1 MLPAERPVLFFDG
14 ECNLCNNS
22 VQFIIRHDKQKRFL
36 FAPLQ
41 SPAGQEAL
49 RSVSQTPTPSLNSR
63 EGAEGGRVKE
73 ARQKIDSLIL
83 LYRGRYYIR
92 SSAALHTVR
101 LLSGLWPVLYAG
113 MILPRVLRDAVYDFI
128 SRNRYKW
135 FGKRSE
141 CMIPTPELKERF
153 IS

>member
-14 ECNLCNNS
+14 ECNLCNSS

-41 SPAGQEAL
+41 SPAGREAL
-49 RSVSQTPTPSLNSR
+49 SNISLSFGEGRGEVS
-63 EGAEGGRVKE
+63 
-73 ARQKIDSLIL
+73 SLIL

-92 SSAALHTVR
+92 SSAALHTAR

-113 MILPRVLRDAVYDFI
+113 MILPRFLRDAVYDFI